1 MSVINMANL
10 RDLVGGW
17 SCLAFVAGLAGAVAS
32 RVRVRVRRSAN
43 LPDDKSRFHATL
55 ALAMLVFALF
65 VFLFVLP
72 MSMAY
77 SGPLSGVILLHR
89 QYDREFAA
97 LIAFS
102 FSLVFAFEAF
112 RLRKL

>member
-1 MSVINMANL
+1 MANL

-77 SGPLSGVILLHR
+77 SGPVPGAVRDTWL
-89 QYDREFAA
+89 YDKYLAVLIDLTFA
-97 LIAFS
+97 
-102 FSLVFAFEAF
+102 LVFAFEAF